1 MQVSAFKLQIGVQ
14 SWGFKPWL
22 QSDLDILSGI
32 ESVMVL
38 KPSSVKTE
46 YFSPTDRTRMTI
58 RSALHDACNSISP
71 TSLAN
76 DRQL

>member
-46 YFSPTDRTRMTI
+46 YFLLQTE
-58 RSALHDACNSISP
+58 
-71 TSLAN
+71 
-76 DRQL
+76 QE